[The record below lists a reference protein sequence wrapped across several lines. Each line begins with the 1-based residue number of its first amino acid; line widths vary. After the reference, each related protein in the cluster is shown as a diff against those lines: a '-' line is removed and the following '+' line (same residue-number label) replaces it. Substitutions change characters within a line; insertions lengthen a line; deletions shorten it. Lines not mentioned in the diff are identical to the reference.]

1 MKHFVIGTAGHID
14 HGKTA
19 LIRALTG
26 QDTDRLPEEK
36 QRGITTDLG
45 FASFDLG
52 DGNRAGI
59 IDVPGH
65 EKFIRNM
72 TAGVAGMDLV
82 LLVIAADEGIMPQT
96 REHMDILQILGVK
109 NYIIVLNKC
118 DLAEEEWLEMVEEE
132 IRKEQLEKGLDD
144 VPVVRV
150 SARTGQGIDG
160 LKRLIY
166 GYARKREAENQDDVQ
181 RRTEA
186 PARLP
191 VDRVFTVPGFGT
203 VATGTMLEGQ
213 IEKGQDL
220 TVFPEGKPCRV
231 RGIQVYGK
239 EETVCVAGQ
248 RAALN
253 LAGIEKEE
261 IRRGCVLAPAGSLKT
276 GRKINV
282 RIRLLEHGQRIVKN
296 QSRLHFYS
304 GTFQTLCKAVLLDA
318 DQLLP
323 GEEGYARLQLD
334 ADAAFRR
341 GDRFVLRFYSPVE
354 TIGGGVVLETD
365 VPGEKRFRQETL
377 KRLRRKE
384 TAGIKELAELLT
396 EEQGAEPA
404 DLPGLSAELGVSE
417 KRTGRIMREL
427 TEEGKVYCFEEN
439 GTEYFLHRK
448 AESGIREEILE
459 ELHRYLQQ
467 YPYRLGMPEA
477 QLQSG
482 APGRL
487 KKAADSY
494 IGWLV
499 EQRILDRI
507 DCGRIRPA
515 QTLSWK
521 PGGRLIAP
529 AGYEPQEDPAYRKV
543 YTGFARAAAE
553 AGYHFLSLRE
563 LNSAEREKEQRN
575 GRDPKSPETGADIM
589 EILRLL
595 ELQGKILYLSG
606 DYYTLPGLMEQAVK
620 QVKEILDLEGKIT
633 ISRICGLLDTSR
645 KNARLILEYTD
656 RTGITKKEKAE
667 SERVKA

>member
-19 LIRALTG
+19 LITALTG

-36 QRGITTDLG
+36 RRGITTDLG

-52 DGNRAGI
+52 DGTRAGI

-65 EKFIRNM
+65 EKFIHNM

-96 REHMDILQILGVK
+96 REHMDILKILGVK

-118 DLAEEEWLEMVEEE
+118 DLADEEWLEMVEEE
-132 IRKEQLEKGLDD
+132 IWKEQQENGLGD

-150 SARTGQGIDG
+150 SARTGQGIDE
-160 LKRLIY
+160 LKSRIRAY
-166 GYARKREAENQDDVQ
+166 AGKTEEEKPDEARKK
-181 RRTEA
+181 EA

-191 VDRVFTVPGFGT
+191 VDRVFTVQGFGT
-203 VATGTMLEGQ
+203 VVTGTMLEGQ
-213 IEKGQDL
+213 IEKGQEL
-220 TVFPEGKPCRV
+220 TVFPEGKTCRV

-239 EETVCVAGQ
+239 EEDICEAGQ

-276 GRKINV
+276 GRGINV
-282 RIRLLEHGQRIVKN
+282 RIKLLEQGQRIVKN

-304 GTFQTLCKAVLLDA
+304 GTSQMLCRVVLLDT

-323 GEEGYARLQLD
+323 GEEGYACLRLD
-334 ADAAFRR
+334 ADAALRR
-341 GDRFVLRFYSPVE
+341 GDRFVLRFYSPLE
-354 TIGGGVVLETD
+354 TIGGGIVLETD
-365 VPGEKRFRQETL
+365 RPREKRFRRETL
-377 KRLRRKE
+377 ERLRRKE
-384 TAGIKELAELLT
+384 TAGSKELADLLT
-396 EEQGAEPA
+396 EERGA
-404 DLPGLSAELGVSE
+404 DLTDLTGLSAELEVSE
-417 KRTGRIMREL
+417 ETAGRIMTDL
-427 TEEGKVYCFEEN
+427 TETGAVYGLDVN

-448 AESGIREEILE
+448 AESRIRKEVQEEIY
-459 ELHRYLQQ
+459 RYLKQ

-487 KKAADSY
+487 KKAADAY
-494 IGWLV
+494 ISRLV
-499 EQRILDRI
+499 QRHILDSV

-515 QTLSWK
+515 ETLSWK

-529 AGYEPQEDPAYRKV
+529 AGYEPQEDAAYRKV
-543 YTGFARAAAE
+543 YTVFSKAAE
-553 AGYHFLSLRE
+553 KAGYHFLSLRE
-563 LNSAEREKEQRN
+563 LNSEVGEKGRADARSAGSRETE
-575 GRDPKSPETGADIM
+575 EDIM

-606 DYYTLPGLMEQAVK
+606 DFYTLPELMEQAVRK
-620 QVKEILDLEGKIT
+620 IREALDREGKIT
-633 ISRICGLLDTSR
+633 ISQVCGLLDTSR

-656 RTGITKKEKAE
+656 RRGITKKEKAE

>member
-19 LIRALTG
+19 LITALTG

-36 QRGITTDLG
+36 RRGITTDLG

-52 DGNRAGI
+52 DGTRAGI

-65 EKFIRNM
+65 EKFIHNM

-96 REHMDILQILGVK
+96 REHMDILKILGVK

-118 DLAEEEWLEMVEEE
+118 DLADEEWLEMVEEE
-132 IRKEQLEKGLDD
+132 IRKEQQENGLGD

-150 SARTGQGIDG
+150 SARTGQGIDE
-160 LKRLIY
+160 LKSRIRAY
-166 GYARKREAENQDDVQ
+166 AGKTEEEKPDEARKK
-181 RRTEA
+181 EA

-191 VDRVFTVPGFGT
+191 VDRVFTVQGFGT
-203 VATGTMLEGQ
+203 VVTGTMLEGQ
-213 IEKGQDL
+213 IEKGQEL
-220 TVFPEGKPCRV
+220 TVFPEGKTCRV

-239 EETVCVAGQ
+239 EEDICEAGQ

-276 GRKINV
+276 GRGINV
-282 RIRLLEHGQRIVKN
+282 RIKLLEQGQRIVKN

-304 GTFQTLCKAVLLDA
+304 GTSQMLCRVVLLDT

-323 GEEGYARLQLD
+323 GEEGYACLRLD
-334 ADAAFRR
+334 ADAALRR
-341 GDRFVLRFYSPVE
+341 GDRFVLRFYSPLE
-354 TIGGGVVLETD
+354 TIGGGIVLETD
-365 VPGEKRFRQETL
+365 RPREKRFRRETL
-377 KRLRRKE
+377 ERLRRKE
-384 TAGIKELAELLT
+384 TAGSKELADLLT
-396 EEQGAEPA
+396 EERGA
-404 DLPGLSAELGVSE
+404 DLTDLTGLSAELGVSE
-417 KRTGRIMREL
+417 ETAGRIMTDL
-427 TEEGKVYCFEEN
+427 TETGAVYGLDVN

-448 AESGIREEILE
+448 AESRIRKEVLEEIY
-459 ELHRYLQQ
+459 RYLKQ

-487 KKAADSY
+487 KKAADAY
-494 IGWLV
+494 ISRLV
-499 EQRILDRI
+499 QRHILDSV
-507 DCGRIRPA
+507 DCGRIQPA
-515 QTLSWK
+515 ETLSWK

-529 AGYEPQEDPAYRKV
+529 AGYEPQEDAAYRKV
-543 YTGFARAAAE
+543 YTVFSKAAE
-553 AGYHFLSLRE
+553 KAGYHFLSLRE
-563 LNSAEREKEQRN
+563 LNSEVGEKGRADARSAGSRETE
-575 GRDPKSPETGADIM
+575 EDIM

-606 DYYTLPGLMEQAVK
+606 DFYTLPELMEQAVRK
-620 QVKEILDLEGKIT
+620 IREALDREGKIT
-633 ISRICGLLDTSR
+633 ISQVCGLLDTSR

-656 RTGITKKEKAE
+656 RRGITKKEKAE

>member
-19 LIRALTG
+19 LITALTG

-36 QRGITTDLG
+36 RRGITTDLG

-52 DGNRAGI
+52 DGTRAGI

-65 EKFIRNM
+65 EKFIHNM

-96 REHMDILQILGVK
+96 REHMDILKILGVK

-118 DLAEEEWLEMVEEE
+118 DLADEEWLEMVEEE
-132 IRKEQLEKGLDD
+132 IWKEQQENGLGD

-150 SARTGQGIDG
+150 SARTGQGIDE
-160 LKRLIY
+160 LKSRIRAY
-166 GYARKREAENQDDVQ
+166 AGKTEEEKPDEARKK
-181 RRTEA
+181 EA

-191 VDRVFTVPGFGT
+191 VDRVFTVQGFGT
-203 VATGTMLEGQ
+203 VVTGTMLEGQ
-213 IEKGQDL
+213 IEKGQEL
-220 TVFPEGKPCRV
+220 TVFPEGKTCRV

-239 EETVCVAGQ
+239 EEDICEAGQ

-276 GRKINV
+276 GRGINV
-282 RIRLLEHGQRIVKN
+282 RIKLLEQGQRIVKN

-304 GTFQTLCKAVLLDA
+304 GTSQMLCRVVLLDT

-323 GEEGYARLQLD
+323 GEEGYACLRLD
-334 ADAAFRR
+334 ADAALRR
-341 GDRFVLRFYSPVE
+341 GDRFVLRFYSPLE
-354 TIGGGVVLETD
+354 TIGGGIVLETD
-365 VPGEKRFRQETL
+365 RPREKRFRRETL
-377 KRLRRKE
+377 ERLRRKE
-384 TAGIKELAELLT
+384 TAGSKELADLLT
-396 EEQGAEPA
+396 EERGA
-404 DLPGLSAELGVSE
+404 DLTDLTGLSAELGVSE
-417 KRTGRIMREL
+417 ETAGRIMTDL
-427 TEEGKVYCFEEN
+427 TETGAVYGLDVN

-448 AESGIREEILE
+448 AESRIRKEVLKEIY
-459 ELHRYLQQ
+459 RYLKQ

-487 KKAADSY
+487 KKAADAY
-494 IGWLV
+494 ISRLV
-499 EQRILDRI
+499 QRHILDSV

-515 QTLSWK
+515 ETLSWK

-529 AGYEPQEDPAYRKV
+529 AGYEPQEDAAYRKV
-543 YTGFARAAAE
+543 YTVFSKAAE
-553 AGYHFLSLRE
+553 KAGYHFLSLRE
-563 LNSAEREKEQRN
+563 LNSEVGEKGRADARSAGSRETE
-575 GRDPKSPETGADIM
+575 EDIM

-606 DYYTLPGLMEQAVK
+606 DFYTLPELMEQAVRK
-620 QVKEILDLEGKIT
+620 IREALDREGKIT
-633 ISRICGLLDTSR
+633 ISQVCGLLDTSR

-656 RTGITKKEKAE
+656 RRGITKKEKAE

>member
-19 LIRALTG
+19 LITALTG

-36 QRGITTDLG
+36 RRGITTDLG

-52 DGNRAGI
+52 DGTRAGI

-65 EKFIRNM
+65 EKFIHNM
-72 TAGVAGMDLV
+72 TSGVAGMDLV

-96 REHMDILQILGVK
+96 REHMDILKILGVK

-118 DLAEEEWLEMVEEE
+118 DLADEEWLEMVEEE
-132 IRKEQLEKGLDD
+132 IWKEQQENGLGD

-150 SARTGQGIDG
+150 SARTGQGIDE
-160 LKRLIY
+160 LKSRIRAY
-166 GYARKREAENQDDVQ
+166 AGKTEEEKPDEARKKEAL
-181 RRTEA
+181 
-186 PARLP
+186 ARLP
-191 VDRVFTVPGFGT
+191 ADRVFTVQGFGT
-203 VATGTMLEGQ
+203 VVTGTMLEGQ
-213 IEKGQDL
+213 IEKGQEL
-220 TVFPEGKPCRV
+220 TVFPEGKTCRV

-239 EETVCVAGQ
+239 EEDICEAGQ

-276 GRKINV
+276 GRGINV
-282 RIRLLEHGQRIVKN
+282 RIKLLEQGQRIVKN

-304 GTFQTLCKAVLLDA
+304 GTSQMLCRVVLLDT

-323 GEEGYARLQLD
+323 GEEGYACLRLD
-334 ADAAFRR
+334 ADAALRR
-341 GDRFVLRFYSPVE
+341 GDRFVLRFYSPLE
-354 TIGGGVVLETD
+354 TIGGGIVLETD
-365 VPGEKRFRQETL
+365 RPREKRFRRETL
-377 KRLRRKE
+377 ERLRRKE
-384 TAGIKELAELLT
+384 TAGSKELADLLT
-396 EEQGAEPA
+396 EERGA
-404 DLPGLSAELGVSE
+404 DLTDLTGLSAELGVSE
-417 KRTGRIMREL
+417 ETAGRIMTDL
-427 TEEGKVYCFEEN
+427 TETGAVYGLDVN

-448 AESGIREEILE
+448 AESRIRKEVLEEIY
-459 ELHRYLQQ
+459 RYLKQ

-487 KKAADSY
+487 KKAADAY
-494 IGWLV
+494 ISRLV
-499 EQRILDRI
+499 QRHILDSV

-515 QTLSWK
+515 ETLSWK

-529 AGYEPQEDPAYRKV
+529 AGYEPQEDAAYRKV
-543 YTGFARAAAE
+543 YTVFSKAAE
-553 AGYHFLSLRE
+553 KAGYHFLSLRE
-563 LNSAEREKEQRN
+563 LNSEVGEKGRADARSAGSRETE
-575 GRDPKSPETGADIM
+575 EDIM

-606 DYYTLPGLMEQAVK
+606 DFYTLPELMEQAVRK
-620 QVKEILDLEGKIT
+620 IREALDREGKIT
-633 ISRICGLLDTSR
+633 ISQVCGLLDTSR

-656 RTGITKKEKAE
+656 RMGITKKEKAE

>member
-19 LIRALTG
+19 LITALTG

-36 QRGITTDLG
+36 RRGITTDLG

-52 DGNRAGI
+52 DGTRAGI

-65 EKFIRNM
+65 EKFIHNM

-96 REHMDILQILGVK
+96 REHMDILKILGVK

-118 DLAEEEWLEMVEEE
+118 DLADEEWLEMVEEE
-132 IRKEQLEKGLDD
+132 IWKEQQENGLGD

-150 SARTGQGIDG
+150 SARTGQGIDE
-160 LKRLIY
+160 LKSRIRAY
-166 GYARKREAENQDDVQ
+166 AGKTEEEKPDEARKK
-181 RRTEA
+181 EA

-191 VDRVFTVPGFGT
+191 ADRVFTVQGFGT
-203 VATGTMLEGQ
+203 VVTGTMLEGQ
-213 IEKGQDL
+213 IEKGQEL
-220 TVFPEGKPCRV
+220 TVFPEGKTCRV

-239 EETVCVAGQ
+239 EEDICEAGQ

-276 GRKINV
+276 GRGINV
-282 RIRLLEHGQRIVKN
+282 RIKLLEQGQRIVKN

-304 GTFQTLCKAVLLDA
+304 GTSQMLCRVVLLDT

-323 GEEGYARLQLD
+323 GEEGYACLRLD
-334 ADAAFRR
+334 ADAALRR
-341 GDRFVLRFYSPVE
+341 GDRFVLRFYSPLE
-354 TIGGGVVLETD
+354 TIGGGIVLETD
-365 VPGEKRFRQETL
+365 RPREKRFRRETL
-377 KRLRRKE
+377 ERLRRKE
-384 TAGIKELAELLT
+384 TAGSKELADLLT
-396 EEQGAEPA
+396 EERGA
-404 DLPGLSAELGVSE
+404 DLTDLTGLSAELGVSE
-417 KRTGRIMREL
+417 ETAGRIMTDL
-427 TEEGKVYCFEEN
+427 TETGAVYGLDVN

-448 AESGIREEILE
+448 AESRIRKEVLEEIY
-459 ELHRYLQQ
+459 RYLKQ

-487 KKAADSY
+487 KKAADAY
-494 IGWLV
+494 ISRLV
-499 EQRILDRI
+499 QRHILDSV

-515 QTLSWK
+515 ETLSWK

-529 AGYEPQEDPAYRKV
+529 AGYEPQEDAAYRKV
-543 YTGFARAAAE
+543 YTVFSKAAE
-553 AGYHFLSLRE
+553 KAGYHFLSLRE
-563 LNSAEREKEQRN
+563 LNSEVGEKGRADARSAGSRETE
-575 GRDPKSPETGADIM
+575 EDIM

-606 DYYTLPGLMEQAVK
+606 DFYTLPELMEQAVRK
-620 QVKEILDLEGKIT
+620 IREALDREGKIT
-633 ISRICGLLDTSR
+633 ISQVCGLLDTSR

-656 RTGITKKEKAE
+656 RRSITKKEKAE

>member
-19 LIRALTG
+19 LITALTG

-36 QRGITTDLG
+36 RRGITTDLG

-52 DGNRAGI
+52 DGTRAGI

-65 EKFIRNM
+65 EKFIHNM

-96 REHMDILQILGVK
+96 REHMDILKILGVK

-118 DLAEEEWLEMVEEE
+118 DLADEEWLEMVEEE
-132 IRKEQLEKGLDD
+132 IWKEQQENGLGD

-150 SARTGQGIDG
+150 SARTGQGIDE
-160 LKRLIY
+160 LKSRIRAY
-166 GYARKREAENQDDVQ
+166 AGKTEEEKPDEARKK
-181 RRTEA
+181 EA

-191 VDRVFTVPGFGT
+191 VDRVFTVQGFGT
-203 VATGTMLEGQ
+203 VVTGTMLEGQ
-213 IEKGQDL
+213 IEKGQEL
-220 TVFPEGKPCRV
+220 TVFPEGKTCRV

-239 EETVCVAGQ
+239 EEDICEAGQ

-276 GRKINV
+276 GRGINV
-282 RIRLLEHGQRIVKN
+282 RIKLLEQGQRIVKN

-304 GTFQTLCKAVLLDA
+304 GTSQMLCRVVLLDT

-323 GEEGYARLQLD
+323 GEEGYACLRLD
-334 ADAAFRR
+334 ADAALRR
-341 GDRFVLRFYSPVE
+341 GDRFVLRFYSPLE
-354 TIGGGVVLETD
+354 TIGGGIVLETD
-365 VPGEKRFRQETL
+365 RPREKRFRRETL
-377 KRLRRKE
+377 ERLRRKE
-384 TAGIKELAELLT
+384 TAGPEELAELLT
-396 EEQGAEPA
+396 EERGA
-404 DLPGLSAELGVSE
+404 DLTDLTGLSAELGVSE
-417 KRTGRIMREL
+417 ETAGRIMTDL
-427 TEEGKVYCFEEN
+427 TETGAVYGLDVN

-448 AESGIREEILE
+448 AESRIRKEVLEEIY
-459 ELHRYLQQ
+459 RYLKQ

-487 KKAADSY
+487 KKAADAY
-494 IGWLV
+494 ISRLV
-499 EQRILDRI
+499 QRHILDSV
-507 DCGRIRPA
+507 DCGRIRTA
-515 QTLSWK
+515 ETLSWK

-529 AGYEPQEDPAYRKV
+529 AGYEPQEDAAYRKV
-543 YTGFARAAAE
+543 YTVFSKAAE
-553 AGYHFLSLRE
+553 KAGYHFLSLRE
-563 LNSAEREKEQRN
+563 LNSEVGEKGRADARSAGSRETE
-575 GRDPKSPETGADIM
+575 EDIM

-606 DYYTLPGLMEQAVK
+606 DFYTLPELMEQAVRK
-620 QVKEILDLEGKIT
+620 IREALDREGKIT
-633 ISRICGLLDTSR
+633 ISQVCSLLDTSR

-656 RTGITKKEKAE
+656 RRGITKKEKAE

>member
-19 LIRALTG
+19 LITALTG

-36 QRGITTDLG
+36 RRGITTDLG

-52 DGNRAGI
+52 DGTRAGI

-65 EKFIRNM
+65 EKFIHNM

-96 REHMDILQILGVK
+96 REHMDILKILGVK

-118 DLAEEEWLEMVEEE
+118 DLADEEWLEMVEEE
-132 IRKEQLEKGLDD
+132 IWKEQQENGLGD

-150 SARTGQGIDG
+150 SARTGQGIDE
-160 LKRLIY
+160 LKSRIRAY
-166 GYARKREAENQDDVQ
+166 AGKTEEEKPDEARKK
-181 RRTEA
+181 EA

-191 VDRVFTVPGFGT
+191 VDRVFTVQGFGT
-203 VATGTMLEGQ
+203 VVTGTMLEGQ
-213 IEKGQDL
+213 IEKGQEL
-220 TVFPEGKPCRV
+220 TVFPEGKTCRV

-239 EETVCVAGQ
+239 EEDICEAGQ

-276 GRKINV
+276 GRGINV
-282 RIRLLEHGQRIVKN
+282 RIKLLEQGQRIVKN

-304 GTFQTLCKAVLLDA
+304 GTSQMLCRVVLLDT

-323 GEEGYARLQLD
+323 GEEGYACLRLD
-334 ADAAFRR
+334 ADAALRR
-341 GDRFVLRFYSPVE
+341 GDRFVLRFYSPLE
-354 TIGGGVVLETD
+354 TIGGGIVLETD
-365 VPGEKRFRQETL
+365 RPREKRFRRETL
-377 KRLRRKE
+377 ERLRRKE
-384 TAGIKELAELLT
+384 TAGSKELADLLT
-396 EEQGAEPA
+396 EERGA
-404 DLPGLSAELGVSE
+404 DLTDLTGLSAELEVSE
-417 KRTGRIMREL
+417 ETAGRIMTDL
-427 TEEGKVYCFEEN
+427 TETGAVYGLDVN

-448 AESGIREEILE
+448 AESRIRKEVLEEIY
-459 ELHRYLQQ
+459 RYLKQ

-487 KKAADSY
+487 KKAADAY
-494 IGWLV
+494 ISRLV
-499 EQRILDRI
+499 QRHILDSV

-515 QTLSWK
+515 ETLSWK

-529 AGYEPQEDPAYRKV
+529 AGYEPQEDAAYRKV
-543 YTGFARAAAE
+543 YTVFSKAAE
-553 AGYHFLSLRE
+553 KAGYHFLSLRE
-563 LNSAEREKEQRN
+563 LNSEVGEKGRADARSAGSRETE
-575 GRDPKSPETGADIM
+575 EDIM

-606 DYYTLPGLMEQAVK
+606 DFYTLPELMEQAVRK
-620 QVKEILDLEGKIT
+620 IREALDREGKIT
-633 ISRICGLLDTSR
+633 ISQVCGLLDTSR

-656 RTGITKKEKAE
+656 RRGITKKEKAE

>member
-19 LIRALTG
+19 LITALTG

-36 QRGITTDLG
+36 RRGITTDLG

-52 DGNRAGI
+52 DGTRAGI

-65 EKFIRNM
+65 EKFIHNM
-72 TAGVAGMDLV
+72 TSGVAGMDLV

-96 REHMDILQILGVK
+96 REHMDILKILGVK

-118 DLAEEEWLEMVEEE
+118 DLADEEWLEMVEEE
-132 IRKEQLEKGLDD
+132 IWKEQQENGLGD

-150 SARTGQGIDG
+150 SARTGQGIDE
-160 LKRLIY
+160 LKSRIRAY
-166 GYARKREAENQDDVQ
+166 AGKTEEEKPDEARKK
-181 RRTEA
+181 EA

-191 VDRVFTVPGFGT
+191 ADRVFTVQGFGT
-203 VATGTMLEGQ
+203 VVTGTMLEGQ
-213 IEKGQDL
+213 IEKGQEL
-220 TVFPEGKPCRV
+220 TVFPEGKTCRV

-239 EETVCVAGQ
+239 EEDICEAGQ

-276 GRKINV
+276 GRGINV
-282 RIRLLEHGQRIVKN
+282 RIKLLEQGQRIVKN

-304 GTFQTLCKAVLLDA
+304 GTSQMLCRVVLLDT

-323 GEEGYARLQLD
+323 GEEGYACLRLD
-334 ADAAFRR
+334 ADAALRR
-341 GDRFVLRFYSPVE
+341 GDRFVLRFYSPLE
-354 TIGGGVVLETD
+354 TIGGGIVLETD
-365 VPGEKRFRQETL
+365 RPREKRFRRETL
-377 KRLRRKE
+377 ERLRRKE
-384 TAGIKELAELLT
+384 TAGSKELADLLT
-396 EEQGAEPA
+396 EERGA
-404 DLPGLSAELGVSE
+404 DLTDLTGLSAELGVSE
-417 KRTGRIMREL
+417 ETAGRIMTDL
-427 TEEGKVYCFEEN
+427 TETGAVYGLDVN

-448 AESGIREEILE
+448 AESRIRKEVLEEIY
-459 ELHRYLQQ
+459 RYLKQ

-487 KKAADSY
+487 KKAADAY
-494 IGWLV
+494 ISRLV
-499 EQRILDRI
+499 QRHILDSV

-515 QTLSWK
+515 ETLSWK

-529 AGYEPQEDPAYRKV
+529 AGYEPQEDAAYRKV
-543 YTGFARAAAE
+543 YTVFSKAAE
-553 AGYHFLSLRE
+553 KAGYHFLSLRE
-563 LNSAEREKEQRN
+563 LNSEVGEKGRADARSAGSRETE
-575 GRDPKSPETGADIM
+575 EDIM

-606 DYYTLPGLMEQAVK
+606 DFYTLPELMEQAVRK
-620 QVKEILDLEGKIT
+620 IREALDREGKIT
-633 ISRICGLLDTSR
+633 ISQVCGLLDTSR

-656 RTGITKKEKAE
+656 RRGITKKEKAE

>member
-19 LIRALTG
+19 LITALTG

-36 QRGITTDLG
+36 RRGITTDLG

-52 DGNRAGI
+52 DGTRAGI

-65 EKFIRNM
+65 EKFIHNM

-96 REHMDILQILGVK
+96 REHMDILKILGVK

-118 DLAEEEWLEMVEEE
+118 DLADEEWLEMVEEE
-132 IRKEQLEKGLDD
+132 IWKEQQENGLGD

-150 SARTGQGIDG
+150 SARTGQGIDE
-160 LKRLIY
+160 LKSRIRAY
-166 GYARKREAENQDDVQ
+166 AGKTEEEKPDEARKK
-181 RRTEA
+181 EA

-191 VDRVFTVPGFGT
+191 ADRVFTVQGFGT
-203 VATGTMLEGQ
+203 VVTGTMLEGQ
-213 IEKGQDL
+213 IEKGQEL
-220 TVFPEGKPCRV
+220 TVFPEGKTCRV

-239 EETVCVAGQ
+239 EEDICEAGQ

-276 GRKINV
+276 GRGINV
-282 RIRLLEHGQRIVKN
+282 RIKLLEQGQRIVKN

-304 GTFQTLCKAVLLDA
+304 GTSQMLCRVVLLDT

-323 GEEGYARLQLD
+323 GEEGYACLRLD
-334 ADAAFRR
+334 ADAALRR
-341 GDRFVLRFYSPVE
+341 GDRFVLRFYSPLE
-354 TIGGGVVLETD
+354 TIGGGIVLETD
-365 VPGEKRFRQETL
+365 RPREKRFRRETL
-377 KRLRRKE
+377 ERLRRKE
-384 TAGIKELAELLT
+384 TAGSKELADLLT
-396 EEQGAEPA
+396 EERGA
-404 DLPGLSAELGVSE
+404 DLTDLTGLSAELGVSE
-417 KRTGRIMREL
+417 ETAGRIMTDL
-427 TEEGKVYCFEEN
+427 TETGAVYGLDVN

-448 AESGIREEILE
+448 AESRIRKEVLEEIY
-459 ELHRYLQQ
+459 RYLKQ

-487 KKAADSY
+487 KKAADAY
-494 IGWLV
+494 ISRLV
-499 EQRILDRI
+499 QRHILDSV
-507 DCGRIRPA
+507 DCGRIQPA
-515 QTLSWK
+515 ETLSWK

-529 AGYEPQEDPAYRKV
+529 AGYEPQEDAAYRKV
-543 YTGFARAAAE
+543 YTVFSKAAE
-553 AGYHFLSLRE
+553 KAGYHFLSLRE
-563 LNSAEREKEQRN
+563 LNSEVGEKGRADARSAGSRETE
-575 GRDPKSPETGADIM
+575 EDIM

-606 DYYTLPGLMEQAVK
+606 DFYTLPELMEQAVRK
-620 QVKEILDLEGKIT
+620 IREALDREGKIT
-633 ISRICGLLDTSR
+633 ISQVCGLLDTSR

-656 RTGITKKEKAE
+656 RRGITKKEKAE

>member
-19 LIRALTG
+19 LITALTG

-36 QRGITTDLG
+36 RRGITTDLG

-52 DGNRAGI
+52 DGTRAGI

-65 EKFIRNM
+65 EKFIHNM

-96 REHMDILQILGVK
+96 REHMDILKILGVK

-118 DLAEEEWLEMVEEE
+118 DLADEEWLEMVEEE
-132 IRKEQLEKGLDD
+132 IWKEQQENGLGD

-150 SARTGQGIDG
+150 SARTGQGIDE
-160 LKRLIY
+160 LKSRIRAY
-166 GYARKREAENQDDVQ
+166 AGKTEEEKPDEARKKEAL
-181 RRTEA
+181 
-186 PARLP
+186 ARLP
-191 VDRVFTVPGFGT
+191 ADRVFTVQGFGT
-203 VATGTMLEGQ
+203 VVTGTMLEGQ
-213 IEKGQDL
+213 IEKGQEL
-220 TVFPEGKPCRV
+220 TVFPEGKTCRV

-239 EETVCVAGQ
+239 EEDICEAGQ

-276 GRKINV
+276 GRGINV
-282 RIRLLEHGQRIVKN
+282 RIKLLEQGQRIVKN

-304 GTFQTLCKAVLLDA
+304 GTSQMLCRVVLLDT

-323 GEEGYARLQLD
+323 GEEGYACLRLD
-334 ADAAFRR
+334 ADAALRR
-341 GDRFVLRFYSPVE
+341 GDRFVLRFYSPLE
-354 TIGGGVVLETD
+354 TIGGGIVLETD
-365 VPGEKRFRQETL
+365 RPREKRFRRETL
-377 KRLRRKE
+377 ERLRRKE
-384 TAGIKELAELLT
+384 TAGSKELADLLT
-396 EEQGAEPA
+396 EERGA
-404 DLPGLSAELGVSE
+404 DLTDLTGLSAELGVSE
-417 KRTGRIMREL
+417 ETAGRIMTDL
-427 TEEGKVYCFEEN
+427 TETGAVYGLDVN

-448 AESGIREEILE
+448 AESRIRKEVLEEIY
-459 ELHRYLQQ
+459 RYLKQ

-487 KKAADSY
+487 KKAADAY
-494 IGWLV
+494 IGRLV
-499 EQRILDRI
+499 QRHILDSV

-515 QTLSWK
+515 ETLSWK

-529 AGYEPQEDPAYRKV
+529 AGYEPQEDAAYRKV
-543 YTGFARAAAE
+543 YTVFSKAAE
-553 AGYHFLSLRE
+553 KAGYHFLSLRE
-563 LNSAEREKEQRN
+563 LNSEVGEKGRADARSAGSRETE
-575 GRDPKSPETGADIM
+575 EDIM

-606 DYYTLPGLMEQAVK
+606 DFYTLPELMEQAVRK
-620 QVKEILDLEGKIT
+620 IREALDREGKIT
-633 ISRICGLLDTSR
+633 ISQVCGLLDTSR

-656 RTGITKKEKAE
+656 RRGITKKEKAE

>member
-19 LIRALTG
+19 LITALTG

-36 QRGITTDLG
+36 RRGITTDLG

-52 DGNRAGI
+52 DGTRAGI

-65 EKFIRNM
+65 EKFIHNM

-96 REHMDILQILGVK
+96 REHMDILKILGVK

-118 DLAEEEWLEMVEEE
+118 DLADEEWLEMVEEE
-132 IRKEQLEKGLDD
+132 IWKEQQENGLGD

-150 SARTGQGIDG
+150 SARTGQGIDE
-160 LKRLIY
+160 LKSRIRAY
-166 GYARKREAENQDDVQ
+166 AGKTEEEKPDEARKK
-181 RRTEA
+181 EA

-191 VDRVFTVPGFGT
+191 VDRVFTVQGFGT
-203 VATGTMLEGQ
+203 VVTGTMLEGQ
-213 IEKGQDL
+213 IEKGQEL
-220 TVFPEGKPCRV
+220 TVFPEGKTCRV

-239 EETVCVAGQ
+239 EEDICEAGQ

-276 GRKINV
+276 GRGINV
-282 RIRLLEHGQRIVKN
+282 RIKLLEQGQRIVKN

-304 GTFQTLCKAVLLDA
+304 GTSQMLCRVVLLDT

-323 GEEGYARLQLD
+323 GEEGYACLRLD
-334 ADAAFRR
+334 ADAALRR
-341 GDRFVLRFYSPVE
+341 GDRFVLRFYSPLE
-354 TIGGGVVLETD
+354 TIGGGIVLETD
-365 VPGEKRFRQETL
+365 RPREKRFRRETL
-377 KRLRRKE
+377 ERLRRKE
-384 TAGIKELAELLT
+384 TAGSKELADLLT
-396 EEQGAEPA
+396 EERGA
-404 DLPGLSAELGVSE
+404 DLTDLTGLSAELGVSE
-417 KRTGRIMREL
+417 ETAGRIMTDL
-427 TEEGKVYCFEEN
+427 TETGAVYGLDVN

-448 AESGIREEILE
+448 AESRIRKEVLEEIY
-459 ELHRYLQQ
+459 RYLKQ

-487 KKAADSY
+487 KKAADAY
-494 IGWLV
+494 ISRLV
-499 EQRILDRI
+499 QRHILDSV

-515 QTLSWK
+515 ETLSWK

-529 AGYEPQEDPAYRKV
+529 AGYEPQEDAAYRKV
-543 YTGFARAAAE
+543 YTVFSKAAE
-553 AGYHFLSLRE
+553 KAGYHFLSLRE
-563 LNSAEREKEQRN
+563 LNSEVGEKGRADARSAGSRETE
-575 GRDPKSPETGADIM
+575 EDIM

-606 DYYTLPGLMEQAVK
+606 DFYTLPELMEQAVRK
-620 QVKEILDLEGKIT
+620 IREALDREGKIT
-633 ISRICGLLDTSR
+633 ISQVCGLLDTSR

-656 RTGITKKEKAE
+656 RRDITKKEKAE